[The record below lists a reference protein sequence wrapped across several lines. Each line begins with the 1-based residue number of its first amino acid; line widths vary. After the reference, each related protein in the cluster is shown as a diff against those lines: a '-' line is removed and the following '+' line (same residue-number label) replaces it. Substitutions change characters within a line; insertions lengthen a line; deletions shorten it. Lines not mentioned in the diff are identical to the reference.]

1 MKRLLDNLWHFA
13 SRGNRPGLS
22 PEQYQRQSLL
32 TLIVLGVTVLAVGWG
47 MLYALAGHPRAGLIP
62 LGYALISALSLG
74 DYFLRRRF
82 AFFRDSQFLLIFLL
96 PFLLMWS
103 LGGFANSSAVVIW
116 ALFSPLAAVFFAD
129 MRVARRWLAAFVVL
143 VGVSGLLDAH
153 LARLA
158 SPMPA
163 SLDTA
168 FFVLNLGFGSVG
180 IFLVLFYFVRES
192 ERMRQELEGAN
203 EELLEA
209 YRELKRNET
218 RIHELMLRDPLT
230 GVYNRRALS
239 QRLDEEL
246 SRSRRFGHPLGLL
259 ILDIDYFKQIND
271 RFGHLAGDQVLIGIA
286 RFLRQQVR
294 KSDFVARYGGE
305 EFIILLPETG
315 LEGARRFAERLRL
328 AIAELDFEE
337 IPTPSVSIGVAVSRE
352 DDTPDRLLH
361 RADEALYAAKRGGR
375 NRVEVETCPDF

>member
-1 MKRLLDNLWHFA
+1 MKRFIDTLWQFA

-22 PEQYQRQSLL
+22 PEQCLRQSLL
-32 TLIVLGVTVLAVGWG
+32 TLIVLFIAILAVGWG
-47 MLYALAGHPRAGLIP
+47 TLYLLAGYPLSGAIP
-62 LGYALISALSLG
+62 LGYSLVSALGLG
-74 DYFLRRRF
+74 DNFLRRRF
-82 AFFRDSQFLLIFLL
+82 AFFRDSQLLLIFLL

-129 MRVARRWLAAFVVL
+129 MRVARRWLLAYVAL
-143 VGVSGLLDAH
+143 IAISGLLDADVRH
-153 LARLA
+153 VAA
-158 SPMPA
+158 PMPPA
-163 SLDTA
+163 LNTA

-203 EELLEA
+203 EELADA

-230 GVYNRRALS
+230 GVYNRRALGE
-239 QRLDEEL
+239 RLAAEL
-246 SRSRRFGHPLGLL
+246 ARSRRFGHPLGLL
-259 ILDIDYFKQIND
+259 MLDIDHFKQIND

-294 KSDFVARYGGE
+294 QSDFVARFGGE
-305 EFIILLPETG
+305 EFAILLPETDQ
-315 LEGARRFAERLRL
+315 EGARRFAERLRS
-328 AIAELDFEE
+328 AMGKLDFSPV
-337 IPTPSVSIGVAVSRE
+337 PTPSVSIGVAASRE
-352 DDTPDRLLH
+352 DDTPDSLLQ
-361 RADEALYAAKRGGR
+361 RADAALYAAKRGGR
-375 NRVEVETCPDF
+375 DRVETQAEPQ